1 MLQTSLPYKITL
13 PSGASKI
20 VGPDSSEPD
29 FLAHLVRIT
38 SDVSWDSS
46 DSQIAAGDGALIGDM
61 YRGTRSVVM
70 DLLLAEHDAL
80 VRADKLEW
88 IQRINGVLRDT
99 TGITLS
105 WKEATGFEKEI
116 AGLRPSAYVAVGDS
130 WPKQVQVVLRTG
142 NPFILSSEV
151 HSRELADESGTLN
164 LFNAGNAPAYPRF
177 FVYGPFDD
185 FSITNSDT
193 SDALIFQNEVDDGD
207 YIEINAQKRTVLLNG
222 GQNAYGGI
230 DFATTDFFSI
240 PPLQAD
246 LPIVFGSSG
255 GGANTKLV
263 VRWQSAWE

>member
-13 PSGASKI
+13 PGGDSKI
-20 VGPDSSEPD
+20 VGPDSSEPG
-29 FLAHLVRIT
+29 FLAHLTRIT

-46 DSQIAAGDGALIGDM
+46 DTQIAAGDGALIGDM
-61 YRGTRSVVM
+61 YRGTRTVVL
-70 DLLLAEHDAL
+70 DLLLAEHDQL
-80 VRADKLEW
+80 VRAEKLEW
-88 IQRINGVLRDT
+88 LQRINGVLRNT

-105 WKEATGFEKEI
+105 WKEATGMEKEI
-116 AGLRPSAYVAVGDS
+116 SGLRPTSYVAVGDT
-130 WPKQVQVVLRTG
+130 WPKEVQVVLRTG

-151 HSRELADESGTLN
+151 HSREIDDDSGTVS

-177 FVYGPFDD
+177 FVYGECDD

-207 YIEINAQKRTVLLNG
+207 YIEINSQKRTVLLNG

-230 DFATTDFFSI
+230 DFASTEFFHI
-240 PPLQAD
+240 PPLSAD
-246 LPIVFGSSG
+246 VPLVFATSGS
-255 GGANTKLV
+255 GANTKLV